1 MRITNFIKSF
11 LNVYDFDLL
20 QLHTA
25 VEWIFSQ
32 SKGYP
37 GIRNPNPESC
47 CLLGAELGERS
58 DPARRRGG
66 TPGPARSGTWSRI
79 MLQNAK

>member
-11 LNVYDFDLL
+11 LNVYDFYL

-47 CLLGAELGERS
+47 CLLGAELGERKRPGDRER
-58 DPARRRGG
+58 DP
-66 TPGPARSGTWSRI
+66 PGPPAAGPG
-79 MLQNAK
+79 AGGPGAE